1 MSIQHLRHRG
11 PKSIEKMSH
20 DKMLSHKDNKIRYNC
35 CFQIMNCLGAFF
47 FNKTNEA
54 EYEGARKDNALLSK
68 EIEEQIKGDNL
79 VALYLSG
86 MLYQP
91 TKNIKTGINVG
102 IQNGSNSCTIAS
114 LLYSMFAC
122 TKAFDELLIDAG
134 ENNETREVLIELV
147 NKLRKNN
154 FVSNDDL
161 LMLRE
166 KCLPHS
172 FKGSFTDPDEF
183 ITALFYNLNLA
194 FGDEFINGA
203 LFAEQVPQDGEYT
216 TVQDIVTNLNLI
228 NIGNGN
234 RFIKDNT
241 KFIFIQMPKQSDNT
255 KAEQCYTKIFPQL
268 AIEVDDSEFMLQAV
282 LV

>member
-1 MSIQHLRHRG
+1 MSSPCLRHRG
-11 PKSIEKMSH
+11 PKVIETMSH

-47 FNKTNEA
+47 SNKTNGV
-54 EYEGARKDNALLSK
+54 EYEAARKDDSLLSK
-68 EIEEQIKGDNL
+68 EIEEQIKEDSL

-86 MLYQP
+86 MLSQP

-122 TKAFDELLIDAG
+122 TKAFDELLIDTG
-134 ENNETREVLIELV
+134 GNNETKKVLIEIV

-172 FKGSFTDPDEF
+172 FKG
-183 ITALFYNLNLA
+183 A
-194 FGDEFINGA
+194 F
-203 LFAEQVPQDGEYT
+203 
-216 TVQDIVTNLNLI
+216 
-228 NIGNGN
+228 N
-234 RFIKDNT
+234 R
-241 KFIFIQMPKQSDNT
+241 SG
-255 KAEQCYTKIFPQL
+255 
-268 AIEVDDSEFMLQAV
+268 
-282 LV
+282 